1 MRKKVVI
8 LSTSLFTDRVLL
20 YSSFFES
27 NLEHYD
33 IEVWTSSFPINKEV
47 FLSHNVVIKIFPKIK
62 NFKERLNFL
71 RRINNLSWS
80 YKLKATSFLSMKN
93 FNFKHYDLQNKLK
106 DILDVFLAKFINFLG
121 LENVLET
128 YLLNKLS
135 TQSRSIE
142 ALQRFQENKPDLLV
156 VMNPFWTHESA
167 VAIEAKKIGIKIY
180 SFIPSWDNITTKT
193 RFVFKSDYYA
203 VWSEIR
209 KKELQKYYP
218 YTSNQQIECVGAP
231 QYDVFF
237 NEKYNE
243 SKTDFLNRNG
253 LNDDK
258 PIILYALG
266 SPNFIKSEVQTCIDV
281 IDYFIKTGMINQI
294 QVLVRP
300 HPNKDNSELKEIL
313 FNKHKNVKI
322 QTFKTS
328 GLVTE
333 LRTQTEDQ
341 IIDWIST
348 FKYSDLLINLSS
360 TAIFD
365 ALYFKKPVL
374 NINFDHTKDK
384 IFDEFIKE
392 VNLKWIHLR
401 TIYEANV
408 IYYVDD
414 VSSIKNKISEF
425 LEGKLESNGKKILDE
440 ICSNRDGKSGKK
452 LAQSIFS
459 KLN

>member
-1 MRKKVVI
+1 
-8 LSTSLFTDRVLL
+8 
-20 YSSFFES
+20 
-27 NLEHYD
+27 
-33 IEVWTSSFPINKEV
+33 
-47 FLSHNVVIKIFPKIK
+47 
-62 NFKERLNFL
+62 
-71 RRINNLSWS
+71 
-80 YKLKATSFLSMKN
+80 
-93 FNFKHYDLQNKLK
+93 
-106 DILDVFLAKFINFLG
+106 
-121 LENVLET
+121 
-128 YLLNKLS
+128 
-135 TQSRSIE
+135 
-142 ALQRFQENKPDLLV
+142 
-156 VMNPFWTHESA
+156 MNPFWTHESA
-167 VAIEAKKIGIKIY
+167 VAIEAKKLGIKIY

-237 NEKYNE
+237 NEKYGE

-313 FNKHKNVKI
+313 ANKHKNVKI

-365 ALYFKKPVL
+365 ALYFKKSVL
-374 NINFDHTKDK
+374 NINFDHTNGKV
-384 IFDEFIKE
+384 FDEFIKE
-392 VNLKWIHLR
+392 VNLKWIHLK
-401 TIYEANV
+401 TVYDAKV

-414 VSSIKNKISEF
+414 IPIIENKIKEF
-425 LEGKLESNGKKILDE
+425 LEGKLESKGEKLLNE
-440 ICSNRDGKSGKK
+440 ICFNADGKSGKK
-452 LAQSIFS
+452 LAQSIFE